1 MGASSREPG
10 AWIREVLT
18 CTPAVVSGYGAVV
31 GPKEVSG
38 FEGDTVS
45 LQCSYGEERRTF
57 RKYWCRIGGI
67 FISRCSG
74 RVYAGGDS
82 QEGRVSVRDRRKE
95 LRFTVTLRNLTLQD
109 AGQYWCGVQRLGF
122 DETFLVSLLVFPGP
136 CCPSSPSP
144 SFQPLTTTRLQPKAK
159 AWQTQPPELTSPGL
173 HPRVTAAKQ
182 GETEPKALP
191 STGASWYVHAASSP
205 ARASPHAATSPHAGI
220 AYPATQLHATST
232 KGPGPRSSSSSSSRP
247 RVSIPIARILAPVL
261 ILLALLLATA
271 LAALGSHVL
280 CRRKEGALRGSLS
293 VPLAKETERSE
304 KVDFAH
310 SPPGNSWVPEYTVI
324 NLAGT
329 SGPPLS
335 PQPSAS
341 AYKDIQL
348 LSQTS
353 VEEEVPQDP
362 EGDRIPVP
370 PAPGSGEEPGLPKL
384 TSV

>member
-1 MGASSREPG
+1 MQLLLLCGCL
-10 AWIREVLT
+10 VL
-18 CTPAVVSGYGAVV
+18 PGYGAVV

-122 DETFLVSLLVFPGP
+122 DETFLVSLLVFP
-136 CCPSSPSP
+136 
-144 SFQPLTTTRLQPKAK
+144 
-159 AWQTQPPELTSPGL
+159 
-173 HPRVTAAKQ
+173 
-182 GETEPKALP
+182 
-191 STGASWYVHAASSP
+191 
-205 ARASPHAATSPHAGI
+205 GI

-348 LSQTS
+348 LSQN
-353 VEEEVPQDP
+353 
-362 EGDRIPVP
+362 I
-370 PAPGSGEEPGLPKL
+370 PGSWPSVLLNLSFHYRRKPLQPKGERNEALRGRENEHCLPRL
-384 TSV
+384 LGRDC

>member
-1 MGASSREPG
+1 MQLLLLCGCL
-10 AWIREVLT
+10 VL
-18 CTPAVVSGYGAVV
+18 PGYGAVV

-122 DETFLVSLLVFPGP
+122 DETFLVSLLVFP
-136 CCPSSPSP
+136 
-144 SFQPLTTTRLQPKAK
+144 A
-159 AWQTQPPELTSPGL
+159 SPGL

-348 LSQTS
+348 LSQN
-353 VEEEVPQDP
+353 
-362 EGDRIPVP
+362 I
-370 PAPGSGEEPGLPKL
+370 PGSWPSVLLNLSFHYRRKPLQPKGERNEALRGRENEHCLPRL
-384 TSV
+384 LGRDC

>member
-1 MGASSREPG
+1 MQLLLLCGCL
-10 AWIREVLT
+10 VL
-18 CTPAVVSGYGAVV
+18 PGYGAVV

-122 DETFLVSLLVFPGP
+122 DETFLVSLLVFPG
-136 CCPSSPSP
+136 
-144 SFQPLTTTRLQPKAK
+144 
-159 AWQTQPPELTSPGL
+159 
-173 HPRVTAAKQ
+173 
-182 GETEPKALP
+182 
-191 STGASWYVHAASSP
+191 
-205 ARASPHAATSPHAGI
+205 I

-280 CRRKEGALRGSLS
+280 CRRKEGEP

-348 LSQTS
+348 LSQN
-353 VEEEVPQDP
+353 
-362 EGDRIPVP
+362 I
-370 PAPGSGEEPGLPKL
+370 PGSWPSVLLNLSFHYRRKPLQPKGERNEALRGRENEHCLPRL
-384 TSV
+384 LGRDC

>member
-247 RVSIPIARILAPVL
+247 SSTGQGDREER
-261 ILLALLLATA
+261 
-271 LAALGSHVL
+271 
-280 CRRKEGALRGSLS
+280 EGRLRTL
-293 VPLAKETERSE
+293 
-304 KVDFAH
+304 
-310 SPPGNSWVPEYTVI
+310 
-324 NLAGT
+324 GT

>member
-122 DETFLVSLLVFPGP
+122 DETFLVSLLVFPG
-136 CCPSSPSP
+136 
-144 SFQPLTTTRLQPKAK
+144 
-159 AWQTQPPELTSPGL
+159 
-173 HPRVTAAKQ
+173 
-182 GETEPKALP
+182 
-191 STGASWYVHAASSP
+191 
-205 ARASPHAATSPHAGI
+205 I

-348 LSQTS
+348 LSQN
-353 VEEEVPQDP
+353 
-362 EGDRIPVP
+362 I
-370 PAPGSGEEPGLPKL
+370 PGSWPSVLLNLSFHYRRKPLQPKGERNEALRGRENEHCLPRL
-384 TSV
+384 LGRDC

>member
-1 MGASSREPG
+1 MQLLLLCGCL
-10 AWIREVLT
+10 VL
-18 CTPAVVSGYGAVV
+18 PGYGAVV

-159 AWQTQPPELTSPGL
+159 AWQTQPPEL
-173 HPRVTAAKQ
+173 R
-182 GETEPKALP
+182 
-191 STGASWYVHAASSP
+191 
-205 ARASPHAATSPHAGI
+205 I

-280 CRRKEGALRGSLS
+280 CRRKEGEP

-348 LSQTS
+348 LSQN
-353 VEEEVPQDP
+353 
-362 EGDRIPVP
+362 I
-370 PAPGSGEEPGLPKL
+370 PGSWPSVLLNLSFHYRRKPLQPKGERNEALRGRENEHCLPRL
-384 TSV
+384 LGRDC